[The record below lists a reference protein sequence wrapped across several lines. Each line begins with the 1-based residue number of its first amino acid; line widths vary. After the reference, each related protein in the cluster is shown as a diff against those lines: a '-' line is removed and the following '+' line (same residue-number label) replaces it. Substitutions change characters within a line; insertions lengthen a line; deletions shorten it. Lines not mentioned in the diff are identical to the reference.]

1 MEITRRTDYAVRMVL
16 ELARRGGKPL
26 SVRVLAES
34 QDIPYAFARGIQRD
48 LTTAGL
54 VRTQRGAYGGAVL
67 ARAPN
72 DISLLDVIR
81 ATQSTQSGA
90 VCTRDSASCERMGN
104 CSVHPVWREAD
115 EMMTGFLGS
124 KSLVGLIDKREA
136 GEERHGCRR
145 TR

>member
-16 ELARRGGKPL
+16 ELARRSGKPL
-26 SVRVLAES
+26 SVRTLAES

-54 VRTQRGAYGGAVL
+54 VRTQRGAYGGALL
-67 ARAPN
+67 ARPPD
-72 DISLLDVIR
+72 DITLLDVIQ
-81 ATQSTQSGA
+81 ATQSTLSA
-90 VCTRDSASCERMGN
+90 AACTRDLAACERMGN
-104 CSVHPVWREAD
+104 CSVHRVWREAD

-124 KSLVGLIDKREA
+124 KSLVGLIEKREA